1 MEYSQELINAVNKYN
16 ENLDSIAD
24 KTLRLKM
31 QLNNED
37 IEVNNLQSIF
47 GKLKVINN
55 TKSRKQTELLT
66 EIIHEYGYQLKCL
79 VRGIPEDRNICKWCW
94 HCECSKATGTA
105 ICSLD
110 IGDKVDINGGCCDE
124 FEYDPDFR
132 RYLLWKLL

>member
-24 KTLRLKM
+24 KILRLKI

-55 TKSRKQTELLT
+55 TKSRKQTESLLT
-66 EIIHEYGYQLKCL
+66 EIIHEYGYHLECL
-79 VRGIPEDRNICKWCW
+79 VRGIPEDRHICKWCW
-94 HCECSKATGTA
+94 SHRNSNM
-105 ICSLD
+105 L
-110 IGDKVDINGGCCDE
+110 
-124 FEYDPDFR
+124 FR
-132 RYLLWKLL
+132 YWG

>member
-24 KTLRLKM
+24 KILRLKM

-66 EIIHEYGYQLKCL
+66 EIIH
-79 VRGIPEDRNICKWCW
+79 
-94 HCECSKATGTA
+94 
-105 ICSLD
+105 
-110 IGDKVDINGGCCDE
+110 
-124 FEYDPDFR
+124 
-132 RYLLWKLL
+132 

>member
-24 KTLRLKM
+24 KILRLKI

-55 TKSRKQTELLT
+55 TKLRNQTELLT

-79 VRGIPEDRNICKWCW
+79 VRVYQKIGIFVSGVGIVSVLKPQEQQY
-94 HCECSKATGTA
+94 A
-105 ICSLD
+105 L
-110 IGDKVDINGGCCDE
+110 
-124 FEYDPDFR
+124 
-132 RYLLWKLL
+132 

>member
-24 KTLRLKM
+24 KILQLKI

-55 TKSRKQTELLT
+55 TKSRKQTESLLT
-66 EIIHEYGYQLKCL
+66 EIIHEYGYQLECL
-79 VRGIPEDRNICKWCW
+79 VRGIPEDRHICKWCW
-94 HCECSKATGTA
+94 HCECSKEATGTA

-110 IGDKVDINGGCCDE
+110 IGDKVDVNGGCCDE

-132 RYLLWKLL
+132 RY